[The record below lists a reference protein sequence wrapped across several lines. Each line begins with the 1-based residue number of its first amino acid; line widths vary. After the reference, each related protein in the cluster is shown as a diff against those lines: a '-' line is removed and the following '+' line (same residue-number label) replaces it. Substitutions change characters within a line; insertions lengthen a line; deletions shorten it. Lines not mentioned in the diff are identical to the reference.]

1 MRLSGAICL
10 YCLTLTAA
18 AAADTVT
25 VAVASNF
32 RATAELIA
40 AEFEVQTG
48 HEVRISAAS
57 TGKLHA
63 QIVHGAPFD
72 VLLAADAESPLLLEE
87 SGAAVPGS
95 RFTYAIGILVLWSAS
110 ADGAGCRDDLST
122 PGKFHLAIANP
133 VTAPY
138 GRAAEEFL
146 RTAGLWES
154 LLSQLV
160 YGENVAQ
167 TMHFAVSG
175 NARYALVAKS
185 QALDAALPSA
195 TCLWPVPAD
204 THQPLVQQ
212 AVLLARAADRETA
225 KSFLRFL
232 QSTAARDTIR
242 RSGYGVP

>member
-1 MRLSGAICL
+1 VRLSGAFLL
-10 YCLTLTAA
+10 YFLSLTAV
-18 AAADTVT
+18 ADTVT

-32 RATAELIA
+32 RSTAELIA
-40 AEFEVQTG
+40 AEFEAQTG
-48 HEVRISAAS
+48 HEVRISTAS

-72 VLLAADAESPLLLEE
+72 LLLAADSESPLLLKE
-87 SGAAVPGS
+87 SGAAITGS
-95 RFTYAIGILVLWSAS
+95 RFTYAIGILVLWSAA
-110 ADGAGCRDDLST
+110 ADGAGCRDDLAT

-133 VTAPY
+133 ATAPY

-146 RTAGLWES
+146 RAAGLWES
-154 LLSQLV
+154 LLPQLV

-167 TMHFAVSG
+167 ALHFAVSS

-185 QALDAALPSA
+185 QALDASLPPA

-204 THQPLVQQ
+204 THAPLVQQ
-212 AVLLARAADRETA
+212 AVLLPRAADKEAA

-232 QSTAARDTIR
+232 QGTAARDTIR